1 MASPNEATDLP
12 LPESV
17 APETDKLPLAD
28 ATPPPEKQ
36 YRIYNVS
43 GQTLYVVNIDG
54 TVCLPPGVHYDLPL
68 SKIGHH
74 VKLMA
79 VRGFIKLFEKEEET

>member
-1 MASPNEATDLP
+1 MASPKEAADSP
-12 LPESV
+12 FPESV

-28 ATPPPEKQ
+28 TPSPPEKE

-43 GQTLYVVNIDG
+43 GQTLYVVNPDG
-54 TVCLPPGVHYDLPL
+54 TICLPPGVHYDLPL

-74 VKLMA
+74 VKLMT
-79 VRGFIKLFEKEEET
+79 VRGFIKLFEKEEKS